1 MTEAAVEFARAED
14 AQAVVKQ
21 FASTIGALLT
31 LVEQE
36 TSLVRSGRMRQATLL
51 EPQKSDLARAYI
63 KDSARISANR
73 PTLTRHVP
81 NELRVLADLHRELQA
96 RLKTNMT
103 VLATAH
109 AVSEDIIRGVAGE
122 MQRKA
127 SPSTYGASGRASQP
141 SPRTAQPLAVSRSI

>member
-1 MTEAAVEFARAED
+1 MTETAVEFAHPED
-14 AQAVVKQ
+14 AQVAVKQ
-21 FASTIGALLT
+21 FASTIGALLS

-51 EPQKSDLARAYI
+51 EPQKNDLARAYM
-63 KDSARISANR
+63 KDSARMSASR
-73 PTLTRHVP
+73 RSLTRHVP
-81 NELRVLADLHRELQA
+81 NELRILADLHRELQA

-109 AVSEDIIRGVAGE
+109 AVSEDIIRGVSSE

-127 SPSTYGASGRASQP
+127 SPSTYGAGGRTSQP
-141 SPRTAQPLAVSRSI
+141 SPRTAPPLAVSRSI

>member
-1 MTEAAVEFARAED
+1 MTEAAVEFSRAED

-31 LVEQE
+31 LVEHE
-36 TSLVRSGRMRQATLL
+36 TSLVRSGQMRRATLL
-51 EPQKSDLARAYI
+51 EPQKNDLARAYM

-73 PTLTRHVP
+73 PALTRHVP

-127 SPSTYGASGRASQP
+127 SPSTYGASGRTSQP

>member
-1 MTEAAVEFARAED
+1 VTETAVEFARAED
-14 AQAVVKQ
+14 AQAAVKQ
-21 FASTIGALLT
+21 FASTIGALLS

-36 TSLVRSGRMRQATLL
+36 TSLVRTGRTRQAVLL
-51 EPQKSDLARAYI
+51 EPQKNDLARAYM

-73 PTLTRHVP
+73 RTLARHIP
-81 NELRVLADLHRELQA
+81 NELRILADLHRELQA

-109 AVSEDIIRGVAGE
+109 AVSEDIIRGVASE

-127 SPSTYGASGRASQP
+127 SPSTYGAAGRATQP

>member
-1 MTEAAVEFARAED
+1 MTETAVEVARAED

-31 LVEQE
+31 LVEHE

-51 EPQKSDLARAYI
+51 EPQKSDLARAYM

-73 PTLTRHVP
+73 PALTRHVP
-81 NELRVLADLHRELQA
+81 NELRILADLHRELQA

-122 MQRKA
+122 LQRKA
-127 SPSTYGASGRASQP
+127 APSTYGASGRTSQP

>member
-1 MTEAAVEFARAED
+1 MTETVVEFARAED
-14 AQAVVKQ
+14 AQAAVKQ

-36 TSLVRSGRMRQATLL
+36 TSLVRAGRVRQATLL
-51 EPQKSDLARAYI
+51 EAQKSDLASAYM
-63 KDSARISANR
+63 KASVRLSANR
-73 PTLTRHVP
+73 QALTRHVP
-81 NELRVLADLHRELQA
+81 NELRVLADLHRELQV

-109 AVSEDIIRGVAGE
+109 AVSEDIIRGVSTE
-122 MQRKA
+122 LQRKA
-127 SPSTYGASGRASQP
+127 APSTYGAGGRTNQP